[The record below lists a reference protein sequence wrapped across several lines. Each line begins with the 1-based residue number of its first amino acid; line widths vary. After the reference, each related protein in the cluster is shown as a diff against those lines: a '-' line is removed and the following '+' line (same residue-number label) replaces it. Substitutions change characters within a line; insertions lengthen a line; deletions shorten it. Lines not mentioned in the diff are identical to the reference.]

1 MKETWRIVPVHHVD
15 DNKHGIDSN
24 VEDNEHGIGSNVDAN
39 EHGVGTI
46 VTWRLHEG

>member
-1 MKETWRIVPVHHVD
+1 MKVTWRIVSIHHVD
-15 DNKHGIDSN
+15 NEHCIDSN
-24 VEDNEHGIGSNVDAN
+24 VEDNEHGIGSNVDDN